1 MQKLRPLKPGDRVEL
16 IAPASRCTSARL
28 EAIKTMCE
36 SWGLVCVIEPS
47 LFGDD
52 LLCANDDEARFKA
65 FRHALMREDT
75 QAIFCVRGGY
85 GSARLIPALT
95 SVSKPPV
102 HKLFVGM
109 SDITALHLYIQQV
122 WDWPVILGS
131 ASPDQ
136 VSDASIQSLKSI
148 LFAETAQVQRFGVPM
163 NALAS
168 EDLSIDASA
177 VTGGNLCLVQAS
189 IGTPWQMQAEGNIIF
204 LEEVGERGYR
214 IDRML
219 EHLGQAGL
227 FDGAKAIIF
236 GDCLEGEEPD
246 GSSLIDRVLQRFA
259 SNCDIPVVR
268 MEGIGHGHTNWPL
281 VLGARTTL
289 QLGETVELNIT
300 VPYS

>member
-1 MQKLRPLKPGDRVEL
+1 MQKLQPLKPGDRVEL

-28 EAIKTMCE
+28 EAIKTLCE

-52 LLCANDDEARFKA
+52 LLCANDDEARFNA
-65 FRHALMREDT
+65 FRHALLREDT

-85 GSARLIPALT
+85 GSARLIPALMG
-95 SVSKPPV
+95 VSKPPV

-109 SDITALHLYIQQV
+109 SDITALHLYLQQA
-122 WDWPVILGS
+122 WDWPVILGC
-131 ASPDQ
+131 AAPDQ

-148 LFAETAQVQRFGVPM
+148 LFGETAQVQRVGVPM
-163 NALAS
+163 NASAR
-168 EDLSIDASA
+168 EELSINAPC

-189 IGTPWQMQAEGNIIF
+189 IGTPWQMQGADKIIF

-219 EHLGQAGL
+219 EHLRQAGL
-227 FDGAKAIIF
+227 FNRAKAIIF
-236 GDCLEGEEPD
+236 GDCIEGEEPD
-246 GSSLIDRVLQRFA
+246 GSSLIDPVLQRFA
-259 SNCDIPVVR
+259 SHCDIPVVR

-289 QLGETVELNIT
+289 HLGETVQLHVN